1 MENIKIIRM
10 KTGYDVIGFVS
21 EDVNHQVHIKK
32 PMKISITVDPKDQQ
46 QFFVIQNWL
55 PHQYFSK
62 DEVDIWQDDI
72 LFIIEAT
79 ESFKTYYIEMIHKLD
94 NLISATSVLNNLK
107 DSVEILDA
115 IDESVNQ
122 TLH

>member
-1 MENIKIIRM
+1 MENIKILRM

-21 EDVNHQVHIKK
+21 EQDHSFHIKK
-32 PMKISITVDPKDQQ
+32 PMKIGIQVDPKNEQ

-62 DEVDIWQDDI
+62 DEVDIWMDDV
-72 LFIIEAT
+72 LFSMEAT
-79 ESFKTYYIEMIHKLD
+79 EDFKIYYVEMIHKLD
-94 NLISATSVLNNLK
+94 KLIEATH
-107 DSVEILDA
+107 ILDNSKNTEELMMA
-115 IDESVNQ
+115 MDESINS